1 MKQRLISFLKFLAF
15 LSIGSV
21 ILYLVFKSQNEAY
34 LAECAEKGIAEADCS
49 LTDKLIA
56 DFKSASPFWIGLVV
70 LAFMISNVSRALR
83 WNMLVRPLG
92 YQPKFYN
99 AFWTVMLGYFANLGL
114 PRSGEFI
121 RAGTYGT
128 YEKIEVEKVMGTVVV
143 DRIMDVICLL
153 IIMILTVSLEY
164 DTIWA
169 YLQENIKTETLT
181 KLLWLGGIAAVAVVG
196 LFFAIRKRLE
206 KLAIYQK
213 IKKILLG
220 FADGLKTVG
229 QLKNPTLFIFHTV
242 VIWAMYFVMTLFALK
257 SFAPTAE
264 LPMVVG
270 LVVFVFGALGIV
282 IPSPGGM
289 GTYHALVIAALS
301 LYGVS
306 GDNGF
311 SIANIAFFSINI
323 FCNILFGILA
333 IILLPILN
341 RKVVAG
347 D

>member
-1 MKQRLISFLKFLAF
+1 
-15 LSIGSV
+15 
-21 ILYLVFKSQNEAY
+21 
-34 LAECAEKGIAEADCS
+34 
-49 LTDKLIA
+49 
-56 DFKSASPFWIGLVV
+56 
-70 LAFMISNVSRALR
+70 LR

-153 IIMILTVSLEY
+153 IIMILTISLEY

-181 KLLWLGGIAAVAVVG
+181 KLLWFGGIAAVAVVG

-229 QLKNPTLFIFHTV
+229 QLKNPTLFIFHTI